1 MQCPRC
7 GSKNFIKDK
16 GKAPSG
22 AIRFRCKDCN
32 KQFNSNTGMGINNKD
47 DHRDKQQTRTYTEN
61 GNDAKVEQI
70 TNHQIK
76 TLDEMIK
83 VCEIDTEQWIVDR
96 WLCNKWEVGMRLRTG
111 KDTAD
116 EVYVQPLWQ
125 VKVWLKRDVQKVQLE
140 DIKSRIIAE
149 IKKASKPEKKL
160 TIKKYD
166 KPCLFVVD
174 IPDLHFDKLAWR
186 KETGKDWDIKISTS
200 AFMDTVDDLISKAS
214 VYNIDRILFPVGN
227 DLFNADT
234 IDNTTTHG
242 TKQIVDGRWK
252 KAFPMARKLM
262 ILAIER
268 LAKVAPVDVIIIT
281 GNHDEQRTF
290 YLGDA
295 LECWF
300 HNNPNVNV
308 DNSPPK
314 RKYYNYGSTLLGYTH
329 GKDEKVDRL
338 PMILATEAKDKFAKT
353 NFHEWHLGDKHHK
366 KDIKFTP
373 TEEVDGIII
382 RFLSSL
388 TALDEWHYSK
398 GYLSKQA
405 GQGFIYD
412 KKLGWI
418 CQFNSYLN

>member
-7 GSKNFIKDK
+7 GSKNFIRDK

-76 TLDEMIK
+76 TLEEMIR

-96 WLCNKWEVGMRLRTG
+96 WICNKWEVGMRVG
-111 KDTAD
+111 KDG
-116 EVYVQPLWQ
+116 VRVQPLWQ
-125 VKVWLKRDVQKVQLE
+125 VKVWLKRDVEKVKLD
-140 DIKSRIIAE
+140 DIKSRIISE
-149 IKKASKPEKKL
+149 IKKHSLTVPKL
-160 TIKKYD
+160 KIKEYK

-174 IPDLHFDKLAWR
+174 IPDLHLDKLAWG
-186 KETGKDWDIKISTS
+186 KETGKNWDTKISS
-200 AFMDTVDDLISKAS
+200 AAFLKTVDDLISKSS
-214 VYNIDRILFPVGN
+214 VYDVERILFVVGN
-227 DLFNADT
+227 DLFNADNT
-234 IDNTTTHG
+234 DNTTTHG

-252 KAFPMARKLM
+252 KAFPLARKLM
-262 ILAIER
+262 IKAIDR
-268 LAKVAPVDVIIIT
+268 FALIAPVDVLVVT

-295 LECWF
+295 LECWY
-300 HNNPNVNV
+300 HNNANVNV
-308 DNSPPK
+308 DNTPKK
-314 RKYYNYGSTLLGYTH
+314 RKYYDYGNTLIGYTH

-338 PMILATEAKDKFAKT
+338 PMILANEAKDKFAKT
-353 NFHEWHLGDKHHK
+353 DHHEWHLGDKHHK

-398 GYLSKQA
+398 GYLAKQA

-412 KKLGWI
+412 KRDGWI